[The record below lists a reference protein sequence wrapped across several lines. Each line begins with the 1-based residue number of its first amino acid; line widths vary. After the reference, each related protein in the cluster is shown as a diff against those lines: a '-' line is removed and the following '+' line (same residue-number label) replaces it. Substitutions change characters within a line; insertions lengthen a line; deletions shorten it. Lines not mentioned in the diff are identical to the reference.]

1 MPLIELTG
9 EASYEAEVDQCVG
22 VTGYHRWFF
31 LTALAEAFGMRMRAF
46 AVDADGERLGVVP
59 LLFRRRGPVS
69 TANFLPVM
77 GTGPV
82 LRAKALD
89 AGRAVDLVRAVE
101 PVLLRERAVVTKWS
115 FAPGLEVNLNG
126 LARHGFD
133 IGAEDSY
140 AVPGALS
147 IDGYLKG
154 LSHTY
159 RRKIRG
165 LERHGL
171 HAEPST
177 RADILDWLP
186 PQISRVHRGQG
197 IASDYSLPVARA
209 LMERLVDHPRM
220 RWCSVRNSEGQLLAL
235 NACII
240 DENRLWGWQLA
251 GEPVPG
257 PSPHMAACWDGIQW
271 ALSQGLGYDFG
282 AATSEGNRNFKV
294 WLGGEL
300 EHCATAERVR
310 PRFYRTGR
318 DAYARLA
325 SRRARR
331 AEGKAA
337 SGTADKALQERVG
350 EPHERTHRDHDERR
364 T

>member
-1 MPLIELTG
+1 VPLIELTG

>member
-1 MPLIELTG
+1 MPLIELAD
-9 EASYEAEVDQCVG
+9 EASYETEIDQCVG
-22 VTGYHRWFF
+22 VTGYHHWFF
-31 LTALAEAFGMRMRAF
+31 LSALTEAFGMRMKAF
-46 AVDADGERLGVVP
+46 AVDVDGERLGVVP

-82 LRAKALD
+82 LRGKAMH

-115 FAPGLEVNLNG
+115 FAPGLDVDMKPLTRYGFEV
-126 LARHGFD
+126 
-133 IGAEDSY
+133 GAEDSY
-140 AVPGALS
+140 AIPGALS
-147 IDGYLKG
+147 VDGYLKG

-171 HAEPST
+171 HAGPST
-177 RADILDWLP
+177 RTDILDWLP
-186 PQISRVHRGQG
+186 QQVSKVHRGQG

-209 LMERLVDHPRM
+209 LMERLIDHPRM
-220 RWCSVRNSEGQLLAL
+220 RWCSVRNSDGELLAL

-240 DENRLWGWQLA
+240 DENRLWGWLLA

-257 PSPHMAACWDGIQW
+257 PSPHMAACWDAIQW
-271 ALSQGLGYDFG
+271 ALPQGLGYDFG
-282 AATSEGNRNFKV
+282 SATSEGNRKFKI

-300 EHCATAERVR
+300 EHCATAERIR
-310 PRFYRTGR
+310 PRFYRAGR

-325 SRRARR
+325 SRRARL
-331 AEGKAA
+331 AERKAA
-337 SGTADKALQERVG
+337 SGTAHGGTASEAVP
-350 EPHERTHRDHDERR
+350 EPAGDSK
-364 T
+364 

>member
-1 MPLIELTG
+1 VSLIELAD
-9 EASYEAEVDQCVG
+9 EASYEAEIDQCVG
-22 VTGYHRWFF
+22 VTGYHHWFF
-31 LTALAEAFGMRMRAF
+31 LSALADAFGMRMKAF

-77 GTGPV
+77 GIGPM
-82 LRAKALD
+82 LRAKALQ
-89 AGRAVDLVRAVE
+89 AGRTIDLVRAVE
-101 PVLLRERAVVTKWS
+101 PVLLRERTVVTKWS
-115 FAPGLEVNLNG
+115 FAPGLDVNLNS
-126 LARHGFD
+126 LAEYRFEVGT
-133 IGAEDSY
+133 EDSY

-147 IDGYLKG
+147 VDGYLKG

-171 HAEPST
+171 QAGPST
-177 RADILDWLP
+177 RADVVDWLP
-186 PQISRVHRGQG
+186 RQVCKAHRGQA

-209 LMERLVDHPRM
+209 LMERLFDHPRM
-220 RWCSVRNSEGQLLAL
+220 RWCSVRNAEGQLLAL

-240 DENRLWGWQLA
+240 DENRLWGWLLA

-271 ALSQGLGYDFG
+271 ALPQGLGYDFG

-300 EHCATAERVR
+300 EKCATAERVR
-310 PRFYRTGR
+310 PRFYRAGR

-325 SRRARR
+325 SRRAIRGERKAESGIASTALSTSTPPPGR
-331 AEGKAA
+331 AGEGA
-337 SGTADKALQERVG
+337 
-350 EPHERTHRDHDERR
+350 
-364 T
+364 

>member
-1 MPLIELTG
+1 VPLVELSD
-9 EASYEAEVDQCVG
+9 EASYEAELGQCVG

-31 LTALAEAFGMRMRAF
+31 LTALAGAFGMRMRAF

-77 GTGPV
+77 GAGPV
-82 LRAKALD
+82 LRGKALH
-89 AGRAVDLVRAVE
+89 AGRVVDLVRAVE
-101 PVLLRERAVVTKWS
+101 PVLRRERTVVTKWS
-115 FAPGLEVNLNG
+115 FAPGLDVSLEG
-126 LARHGFD
+126 LTGHGFEV
-133 IGAEDSY
+133 GAVDSY

-159 RRKIRG
+159 RRKLLG

-171 HAEPST
+171 HAGPST

-186 PQISRVHRGQG
+186 RQVSRTHRGQG

-209 LMERLVDHPRM
+209 LMERLADHPRM
-220 RWCSVRNSEGQLLAL
+220 RWCSVRNSAGQLLAL
-235 NACII
+235 NASII
-240 DENRLWGWQLA
+240 DEDRLLGWLLA
-251 GEPVPG
+251 GDPVPG
-257 PSPHMAACWDGIQW
+257 PSPHMAACWDAIQW
-271 ALSQGLGYDFG
+271 ALPRGLGYDFG
-282 AATSEGNRNFKV
+282 SAPTEGNRRFKV

-300 EHCATAERVR
+300 ERCATAERVR
-310 PRFYRTGR
+310 PRFYRAGR

-325 SRRARR
+325 SQRARLTPQGAR
-331 AEGKAA
+331 KGAI
-337 SGTADKALQERVG
+337 
-350 EPHERTHRDHDERR
+350 HDG
-364 T
+364 